1 MNTATVIEF
10 PTRRS
15 TIPRMFETD
24 AERAS
29 RLETEKQTLVEELAL
44 ERVLRRD
51 AEHKVEELTARIAVL
66 ETLPPKRKRRTKAE
80 MEALEPHEYSEVKSD
95 GKRKAHPAEP
105 IRSYEDFAKIQNY
118 FLEQG
123 RIRDWAM
130 WTIGVSLGLR
140 ISDLLSLKI
149 HSLLND
155 DKKTFRKRLVVK
167 EQKTSKINN
176 CLITE
181 AVVDAATRLF
191 DSMNWQFELD
201 DYLFKSRKTK
211 GKMFEE
217 YGWKILSDAGKALD
231 LPIVI
236 GSHTM
241 RKSFANIAACVDQS
255 SIDMNSITKIQGL
268 LNHADQR
275 VTMRYLGTYQ
285 QMFDRAREAVSDFVM
300 GKTDVHEIIA
310 GTNITI
316 NDVIAKLEQIEQKL
330 PLQGDTK

>member
-1 MNTATVIEF
+1 MQTAIASNVLEF
-10 PTRRS
+10 PRRS
-15 TIPRMFETD
+15 IPRIFETD

-44 ERVLRRD
+44 ERVLRHD
-51 AEHKVEELTARIAVL
+51 AEQKVEQLTARIA
-66 ETLPPKRKRRTKAE
+66 EFEALPPKHKRRTKAE
-80 MEALEPHEYSEVKSD
+80 MEAAEPKEYSEVKSD
-95 GKRKAHPAEP
+95 GKRKARPAEP
-105 IRSYEDFAKIQNY
+105 IRSYEDFVAIQNY
-118 FLEQG
+118 FLE
-123 RIRDWAM
+123 RNRVRDWAM

-155 DKKTFRKRLVVK
+155 DKKTFRKRLMVL
-167 EQKTSKINN
+167 EQKTSKLNN

-181 AVVDAATRLF
+181 SVVNAATKLF

-201 DYLFKSRKTK
+201 DYLFKSNKTK

-255 SIDMNSITKIQGL
+255 NIDMNSITKIQGL

-285 QMFDRAREAVSDFVM
+285 QMFDKARQSVSDFVL
-300 GKTDVHEIIA
+300 GKTDVHDIVA
-310 GTNITI
+310 GTNTSI
-316 NDVIAKLEQIEQKL
+316 NDIIAKLEQIEQKL
-330 PLQGDTK
+330 PSQ

>member
-10 PTRRS
+10 PMRRGA
-15 TIPRMFETD
+15 IPRIIETD

-44 ERVLRRD
+44 ERVRRRD
-51 AEHKVEELTARIAVL
+51 AEHKVEQLTARVAEL

-80 MEALEPHEYSEVKSD
+80 MEAAEPKEYSEVKSD
-95 GKRKAHPAEP
+95 GKRKARPAEP
-105 IRSYEDFAKIQNY
+105 IRSYEDFVAIQKY
-118 FLEQG
+118 FLERG
-123 RIRDWAM
+123 KVRDWAM

-140 ISDLLSLKI
+140 VSDLLSLKI

-155 DKKTFRKRLVVK
+155 DKKTFRKRLMVL
-167 EQKTSKINN
+167 EQKTSKLNN

-181 AVVDAATRLF
+181 SVVAAATRLF

-201 DYLFKSRKTK
+201 DYLFKSNKTK

-241 RKSFANIAACVDQS
+241 RKSFANIAACVDKS
-255 SIDMNSITKIQGL
+255 CIDMNSITKIQGL

-285 QMFDRAREAVSDFVM
+285 QMFDKARQSVSDFVL
-300 GKTDVHEIIA
+300 GKTDVHDIVA
-310 GTNITI
+310 GTNSSIK
-316 NDVIAKLEQIEQKL
+316 DVIVKLEQIEQKL
-330 PLQGDTK
+330 SSL